1 MNNEKLQKDGE
12 KAYKILADQLR
23 ISTGKA
29 KDMIDRGLVYS
40 HGKKLTIARA
50 LMPKDTVFKVEQIQS
65 VQMIFADDNMLVLN
79 KPAFVNSEELE
90 LRYGYPLLH
99 RLDRETSGV
108 LILVKNDEFRAKAI
122 KAFKNQQVYKEYL
135 AVVDGIIAEGG
146 IIDAPL
152 KITKGHKAGAVVDK
166 KGDKAI
172 TEYEPLAV
180 MGKKTKL
187 KIVIKT
193 GRTHQIRAHLKHLGN
208 PIVGDRNYGGSEA
221 KRVMLHAFKL
231 KLFEYDF
238 TAEEPKEFVNFER

>member
-1 MNNEKLQKDGE
+1 MNEERLIKDGE
-12 KAYKILADQLR
+12 KASKLLADQLG

-50 LMPKDTVFKVEQIQS
+50 LMPRDTVFKVEQIEK
-65 VQMIFADDNMLVLN
+65 VQMILADDNLLVLN

-108 LILVKNDEFRAKAI
+108 LMLVKNEEFRQKAI
-122 KAFKNQQVYKEYL
+122 NEFRNQRVYKEYL
-135 AVVDGIIAEGG
+135 AVVDGIIPEGG
-146 IIDAPL
+146 VIDMPL
-152 KITKGHKAGAVVDK
+152 KITKGSKASAVIDK
-166 KGDKAI
+166 KGEKAV
-172 TEYEPLAV
+172 TEYEPIAV

-208 PIVGDRNYGGSEA
+208 PIAGDKAYGGSDG
-221 KRVMLHAFKL
+221 KRVMLHSYKIKL
-231 KLFEYDF
+231 LQYDF
-238 TAEEPKEFVNFER
+238 TAEEPKEFVNFEK

>member
-1 MNNEKLQKDGE
+1 MNTEKLKTDGE
-12 KAYKILADQLR
+12 KAYKLLADQLK
-23 ISTGKA
+23 ISAGKA
-29 KDMIDRGLVYS
+29 KEMIDRGLVYS

-50 LMPKDTVFKVEQIQS
+50 LMPKDTLFKVEQIEN
-65 VQMIFADDNMLVLN
+65 VQMILADDNLLVLN

-108 LILVKNDEFRAKAI
+108 LMLVKNEEFREKAI
-122 KAFKNQQVYKEYL
+122 GEFRNQKVYKEYL

-146 IIDAPL
+146 VIDAPL

-166 KGDKAI
+166 KGEKAV
-172 TEYEPLAV
+172 TEYEPIAV

-187 KIVIKT
+187 KIIIKT
-193 GRTHQIRAHLKHLGN
+193 GRTHQIRAHLKYLGY
-208 PIVGDRNYGGSEA
+208 PITGDRNYGGSEA
-221 KRVMLHAFKL
+221 KRVMLHAYKL

-238 TAEEPKEFVNFER
+238 VAEEPKEFINF